1 MELSQIQKDL
11 VQTLKSLKMTEEE
24 VIAVMLAVKQ
34 PEKTNKLADYIIEQN
49 EKNQLDRQKLII
61 KAMEIS
67 QE

>member
-11 VQTLKSLKMTEEE
+11 VQVLKGLKMTEEE

-49 EKNQLDRQKLII
+49 EKNQLDSQKIII